1 MKGLSVLVQ
10 TVTSK
15 NTNILFFLII
25 IMLFSSVSMIAANT
39 AFMVTN
45 EIYQGVSV
53 GNIHVGGLSAEQA
66 QQKINTFFKEKT
78 ENSPLIIAKYKDQ
91 QWTISAQDI
100 DISIK
105 ADDLAER
112 AFNIGRT
119 GNIINRLQERYLAIH
134 QGHNLPLT
142 VQYNQDKL
150 QSILANIAKSINQE
164 PKNARLKPI
173 NSVKIEVIPEVIGRK
188 VDLSQTLTEVTSN
201 LNTKLAFTFLIAVEE
216 TMPSVMTRDL
226 EHIDELIASYTTQFD
241 SSDYNRTQN
250 VLLAS
255 KSINS
260 VLVRA
265 GEVFS
270 FNDIVGLRLAKFGYK
285 EAPAY
290 INGMLVPD
298 WGGGVCQVS
307 STLYNAVLLADLSIE
322 ERTPHYRPP
331 GYVPIGQDATVADNQ
346 LDFKFKNT
354 LSQNIYIISE
364 IYGNQ
369 LLVNIYG
376 KRLEDPPE
384 IYVISTDRKV
394 LEPTTIIKQ
403 DPSLDIGKEIVE
415 VEGQKGFIVSTYRI
429 KKVDGKVVKQE
440 FLASDEFRPIDK
452 VVRIG
457 TKAPPQQ
464 PKK

>member
-1 MKGLSVLVQ
+1 MYSVQ

-45 EIYQGVSV
+45 EIYRGVSV
-53 GNIHVGGLSAEQA
+53 GDIHVGGLSVDQA
-66 QQKINTFFKEKT
+66 QQKINTVFKERT
-78 ENSPLIIAKYKDQ
+78 EKGPVIIAKYKEQ

-100 DISIK
+100 DLVIQ
-105 ADDLAER
+105 ADDLAEC
-112 AFNIGRT
+112 AFKVGRT

-134 QGHNLPLT
+134 QGYSLPIT
-142 VQYNQDKL
+142 VQYNRDKL
-150 QSILANIAKSINQE
+150 QSILATIAKSINQE

-173 NSVKIEVIPEVIGRK
+173 NSVKIEVVPEVIGRK
-188 VDLSQTLTEVTSN
+188 VDLPQTLVEVTSN

-216 TMPSVMTRDL
+216 IMPPVIARDL
-226 EHIDELIASYTTQFD
+226 EHIDGLIASYTTQFD
-241 SSDYNRTQN
+241 SWDYNRTQN

-255 KSINS
+255 KSIDGA
-260 VLVRA
+260 LVRV

-270 FNDIVGLRLAKFGYK
+270 FNNIVGLRLAKFGYK

-290 INGMLVPD
+290 IDGMLVPD

-331 GYVPIGQDATVADNQ
+331 GYVPIGQDATVADNL

-354 LSQNIYIISE
+354 LAQNIYIISE
-364 IYGNQ
+364 VFGNQ
-369 LLVNIYG
+369 LVVNIYG
-376 KRLEDPPE
+376 KRMEDPPE
-384 IYVISTDRKV
+384 IYVVSADRRV
-394 LEPTTIIKQ
+394 LEPTTLIKQ

-429 KKVDGKVVKQE
+429 KKVEGKVIKQE

-457 TKAPPQQ
+457 TKAPPQE